1 MIENSLKNLAWNTF
15 KKTGNINTFMEL
27 KQMQEIE
34 LKNIEDTQNGNYKN
48 QGNNNFRK

>member
-1 MIENSLKNLAWNTF
+1 MMGDQIKNLAWATF
-15 KKTGNINTFMEL
+15 KKTGNINTFIEL